1 MSQVGTWKFFL
12 LLLAS
17 IYLVAAEEK
26 AKEKGEATTYVSGSV
41 DYDTSSIWEDD
52 EGRMVQITAQ
62 NYQELIV
69 DQPD

>member
-1 MSQVGTWKFFL
+1 MTRLKAMSQVGTWKFFL

-41 DYDTSSIWEDD
+41 DYDTSSIW
-52 EGRMVQITAQ
+52 
-62 NYQELIV
+62 
-69 DQPD
+69 